1 MNRLIQALLL
11 TLAFAFSTSQA
22 LAAKEDAKPAGDK
35 AAPAASADKSSSGK
49 SSSAAGDK
57 GKAGAMIDLNSA
69 TEAELKTLPQIGDAR
84 ASAIVKNRPYARK
97 DELVSKKVLTQK
109 QYDGIKD
116 KVIAKQGAGTGAEKS
131 SSSGASSKAAGG
143 SSAPASSAD
152 KAGKKPEGAK

>member
-1 MNRLIQALLL
+1 
-11 TLAFAFSTSQA
+11 
-22 LAAKEDAKPAGDK
+22 
-35 AAPAASADKSSSGK
+35 
-49 SSSAAGDK
+49 
-57 GKAGAMIDLNSA
+57 
-69 TEAELKTLPQIGDAR
+69 LPQIGDAR

-152 KAGKKPEGAK
+152 KGGKK